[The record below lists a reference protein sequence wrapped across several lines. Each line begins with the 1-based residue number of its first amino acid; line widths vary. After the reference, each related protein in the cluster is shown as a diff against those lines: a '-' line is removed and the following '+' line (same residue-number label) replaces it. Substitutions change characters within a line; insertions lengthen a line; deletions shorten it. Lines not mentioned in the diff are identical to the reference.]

1 MERLSSLNSHALSV
15 TFPLALASDRL
26 PPQTYGAGSAAST
39 HEEPGGRVAQFAR
52 VLVTSACS
60 WMAGCPMA
68 KTDDGAATA
77 LERFQNEE
85 PDVEHVVKRL
95 RSSDPHFAW
104 TFGQWMTEKD
114 GGSDV
119 IGATRTN
126 ATRLAPDEECG
137 DIHFETWLPKPTH
150 KLNGL
155 KWFSSAAD
163 AEVALT
169 LALYEE
175 AGVSEVDGRPRLSLF
190 LVRVTPQLDA
200 GRILVQKLKSK
211 MGTRQL
217 PTAELVLDDDSRRDL
232 ATSAIQKALGV
243 GGTDAGSLDAR
254 ELAMHLASV
263 CADFACLSVASATSE
278 KTNLCN

>member
-1 MERLSSLNSHALSV
+1 
-15 TFPLALASDRL
+15 
-26 PPQTYGAGSAAST
+26 
-39 HEEPGGRVAQFAR
+39 
-52 VLVTSACS
+52 
-60 WMAGCPMA
+60 
-68 KTDDGAATA
+68 
-77 LERFQNEE
+77 
-85 PDVEHVVKRL
+85 
-95 RSSDPHFAW
+95 
-104 TFGQWMTEKD
+104 MTEKD

-217 PTAELVLDDDSRRDL
+217 PTAELVLDDAL
-232 ATSAIQKALGV
+232 ATRLGDV
-243 GGTDAGSLDAR
+243 SDPKGAWRRRHRRRFARCARARDASGKRVRGLR
-254 ELAMHLASV
+254 VLV
-263 CADFACLSVASATSE
+263 CR
-278 KTNLCN
+278 